1 MLGTCHVQNARL
13 SPATTSTDLR
23 AYPAGSFPDRAMP
36 TMFWTTAKAESLG
49 ESTLQE
55 HLSKAESRLVG
66 ALAPCLR
73 LYASSTER

>member
-1 MLGTCHVQNARL
+1 
-13 SPATTSTDLR
+13 
-23 AYPAGSFPDRAMP
+23 
-36 TMFWTTAKAESLG
+36 MFWTTAKAESLG